1 MNDGENPKLR
11 KGAKAMAEVNVV
23 KQPKQ
28 ERTAAEMERW
38 FATPLFRDTFFGM
51 NPFAFLRNFTEM
63 EKAFGPLPKTTANG
77 GWIPAIE
84 VKEKDGKLCVT
95 AELPGLKKEEV
106 KVHIDENTLVLEGE
120 RKQEKE
126 EKREGYY
133 HTERSYGR
141 FYRAIPLPEGAE
153 VDKVAA
159 EFINGVLEV
168 SIPVPK
174 IEHKRR
180 EIPVKE
186 GVKVKAA

>member
-1 MNDGENPKLR
+1 
-11 KGAKAMAEVNVV
+11 MAEVNVV

-133 HTERSYGR
+133 HSERSYGQ
-141 FYRAIPLPEGAE
+141 FYRSILLPAGAKI
-153 VDKVAA
+153 DQAA
-159 EFINGVLEV
+159 AQFNNGVLEV
-168 SIPVPK
+168 TVPIPEAKATRQDIPVQ
-174 IEHKRR
+174 
-180 EIPVKE
+180 E
-186 GVKVKAA
+186 GAKKAAA